1 MTVMPF
7 SAAPTLH
14 IETLEGD
21 RLGVSRVRHP
31 ASGVQ
36 CLSFTGPE
44 GRRVALVPS
53 KAIMDVRQRVWRV
66 ASTTGTYTLGPVDM
80 AMLRKLAA

>member
-1 MTVMPF
+1 MTVM
-7 SAAPTLH
+7 SYNAAPTVHL
-14 IETLEGD
+14 ETLEGE

-31 ASGVQ
+31 SSGIQ

-53 KAIMDVRQRVWRV
+53 KAIMSVRQRVWQV
-66 ASTTGTYTLGPVDM
+66 ASTAGTYTLGPVDM